1 MAELS
6 LIDRDESAEMSRW
19 ATDPNGR
26 APPTPDVERRVGL
39 MKRIEAAEAQ
49 ARSAAG
55 AMAGPRNAMNAAGQ
69 RAAAAQRAAWVASK
83 LIAVEEAESCLGPL
97 KSAIAQVYDA
107 KRKID
112 SAREGILAGLS
123 PGEDTR
129 EVFIA
134 LSAFDHKRREAES
147 VPMDRLRPPGDVAP
161 DGQHELARALA
172 QLGPIGPAWDV
183 GAPPQDSS
191 RWVNPSRMG
200 GPL

>member
-1 MAELS
+1 MKFQPRKPPSAAELRLAEAQKAKADAEAEMKAAQAVLGRLESAAHAPAPLMAELS

-26 APPTPDVERRVGL
+26 APPTPDVERRVAL

-83 LIAVEEAESCLGPL
+83 LIAVEEAESCLEPL

-112 SAREGILAGLS
+112 L
-123 PGEDTR
+123 
-129 EVFIA
+129 
-134 LSAFDHKRREAES
+134 
-147 VPMDRLRPPGDVAP
+147 
-161 DGQHELARALA
+161 LARAFS
-172 QLGPIGPAWDV
+172 PASRR
-183 GAPPQDSS
+183 AKTPAKSSS
-191 RWVNPSRMG
+191 RCLRSITSGERRSWSRWIG
-200 GPL
+200 